1 MPARSDGI
9 PERTGLSWR
18 AATESQKERDCPG
31 AQRRN
36 PRKNGI
42 VLARSD
48 GIPERTGLSRR
59 AATESA
65 QRKIPVVLHP
75 VHQSPRFHGQ
85 KSILLLFIHENT
97 AFRGQKH
104 HKACGTSTFG
114 VARAACYEE
123 LAFVFTSS
131 GALHNQSGFQLSSGN
146 MPVFP
151 DDPVQIVP
159 FVREIRHFSGQACQF
174 ENFIRGKSDFPG
186 HGCF

>member
-1 MPARSDGI
+1 MVPIVQLVRASDCGS
-9 PERTGLSWR
+9 ECRGF
-18 AATESQKERDCPG
+18 ESHW
-31 AQRRN
+31 A
-36 PRKNGI
+36 PRKRKSAWLSLFLSSG
-42 VLARSD
+42 VLFRL
-48 GIPERTGLSRR
+48 EML
-59 AATESA
+59 A
-65 QRKIPVVLHP
+65 QCKIPVVLHP

-114 VARAACYEE
+114 VARAAGYEE
-123 LAFVFTSS
+123 LAFVFASS